1 MAQDLRKVNDIESL
15 MTYFSENLGWAIDP
29 DDYYDIDDITYDFD
43 ASDLGLKEEA
53 FAKISSLKQLR
64 PLVDEQRWGIF
75 FVNFES
81 NRFEVS
87 ALRKILSGLIP
98 ARRNADHAVWDKKDL
113 LFLCTWGERNKVT
126 IGAAHFEDAE
136 KGLPQIKMIS
146 CEPAAEDFTQINI
159 FEQRLAKLAWPSNP
173 SDIAAWHEA
182 WASAF
187 TTRYRQTIQDSHT
200 LTIRLAE
207 EAQNI
212 RDRILS
218 TMEIETSNGYVHLLF
233 EKFRAT
239 LVHDMT
245 EQQFADM
252 YAQTV
257 VYGLFSARCMDESQ
271 EDFNASEAVE
281 CIPNTNPFLKGLLQ
295 ECLGSNSAKSKLSFD
310 ELEVGNIVDLLLHT
324 KTDSIITDFN
334 RQTGGGREDPVIH
347 FYEEFLSEY
356 DKTQRVQRGV
366 YYTPQPVVNFIVRA
380 VDDILKHEFDV
391 QDGLASTEIK
401 KIKYKRES
409 KKRRDGYFKTMVED
423 EMEVPAIQILDPA
436 TGTGTFLRQTILQI
450 YANFCDAK
458 KSMPQAQ
465 IQAEWNAY
473 VSEHLLPRLNGFEL
487 MMAPYAVA
495 HMKLAMILKD
505 TGYQFDSNERLHVY
519 LTNSLEEPGNSDPQ
533 FNLFDDPLA
542 YESISA
548 NGVKKNTGINVVI
561 GNPPYAGE
569 SSNKGTW
576 IIKLLEDYKVEPGGK
591 TKLQERNSKWLSD
604 DYVKFIRYA
613 QYFIHRSNYGIMAY
627 ICPHGFLDNPTFRG
641 MRWNLLMEYDNIII
655 LNLHGNTKKHETTPD
670 GGKDEN
676 VFDIMQGV
684 CIILAIKTKK
694 KSSTYAEVLYH
705 DCYGLRNE
713 KYDYLNKTSITN
725 IPFIKVNLRSPALY
739 FIPKDYSLKD
749 DYDKGISVQDL
760 FGLQT
765 AGMVTSRDTLTLHE
779 DPETAYQVATD
790 FMSLP
795 AENARNKY
803 ALGKDVQDW
812 KVEWAQQ
819 DLKENT
825 ISGKLD
831 PSKICKVSY
840 RCFDSRYS
848 YYTGKSR
855 GFYCRPR
862 KEVMQFMVNTDNIG
876 FVTVNRQ
883 PEQTPIGYY
892 FIADGP
898 VSNGYIRSD
907 SVSIDTLFPLY
918 TYYENMGKTIKQVN
932 FQPGA
937 LKMIA
942 NATGLIYSETESC
955 ETSNYFSPIDVMGY
969 LYGILYSPN
978 YRQKYSVYLKLEYP
992 KIPLPDDAEMFKN
1005 FSTLGKQL
1013 INLHLMKDTEKL
1025 SDSKSKYPFCGEGD
1039 CAVEKTPAS
1048 AYKNNRIYINKKQY
1062 FDNVPSTLWEFY
1074 IGGYQPLQKWLKDRR
1089 KTSLSHAQ
1097 ISHYSH
1103 IIWTLEQTV
1112 LIMQKIDNIKQF

>member
-15 MTYFSENLGWAIDP
+15 MAYFSENLGWAIDP

-53 FAKISSLKQLR
+53 FAKITSLKQLR
-64 PLVDEQRWGIF
+64 PLVDDQRWGIF

-450 YANFCDAK
+450 YSNFCASRK
-458 KSMPQAQ
+458 EMPRER
-465 IQAEWNAY
+465 IQAEWNQY
-473 VSEHLLPRLNGFEL
+473 VPEHLLPRLNGFEL

-495 HMKLAMILKD
+495 HMKLAMTLKD
-505 TGYQFDSNERLHVY
+505 TGYNFERNERLQVY
-519 LTNSLEEPGNSDPQ
+519 LTNSLEEPGNSDNQ
-533 FNLFDDPLA
+533 INLFEDPLA
-542 YESISA
+542 FESVSA
-548 NGVKKNTGINVVI
+548 NSVKKNNGINVVI
-561 GNPPYAGE
+561 GNPPYSGI
-569 SSNKGTW
+569 SSNNN
-576 IIKLLEDYKVEPGGK
+576 DYIAELIDKYKYVNGVYFN
-591 TKLQERNSKWLSD
+591 ERKHWLND
-604 DYVKFIRYA
+604 DYVKFIRLA
-613 QYFIHRSNYGIMAY
+613 QEYISRVNQGIMAF
-627 ICPHGFLDNPTFRG
+627 INPHGYIDNPTFRA
-641 MRWNLLMEYDNIII
+641 MRWNLMQEYDLIYI
-655 LNLHGNTKKHETTPD
+655 LNLHGNINRKEKCPD
-670 GGKDEN
+670 GSKDEN
-676 VFDIMQGV
+676 VFDIQQGV
-684 CIILAIKTKK
+684 SINFFVKNKTQKK
-694 KSSTYAEVLYH
+694 RAECKVYYADL
-705 DCYGLRNE
+705 YGLR
-713 KYDYLNKTSITN
+713 DYKNDFLNIKSLDDIQWTLV
-725 IPFIKVNLRSPALY
+725 IPTEPFYLFKPSAVSERNNYESGFKLT
-739 FIPKDYSLKD
+739 
-749 DYDKGISVQDL
+749 DL
-760 FGLQT
+760 FTEYT
-765 AGMVTSRDTLTLHE
+765 AGVITARDGLAIDFTQESLIEKISQFASKSLTDDAVRQIFWPGKKAGKYLPGDSRGWSVSTSRKKISNNNHAEYIREITYR
-779 DPETAYQVATD
+779 PFD
-790 FMSLP
+790 FRYIYYSPDVIDWGREKVLS
-795 AENARNKY
+795 
-803 ALGKDVQDW
+803 AL
-812 KVEWAQQ
+812 EA
-819 DLKENT
+819 
-825 ISGKLD
+825 
-831 PSKICKVSY
+831 P
-840 RCFDSRYS
+840 
-848 YYTGKSR
+848 
-855 GFYCRPR
+855 
-862 KEVMQFMVNTDNIG
+862 NIG
-876 FVTVNRQ
+876 LISAR
-883 PEQTPIGYY
+883 
-892 FIADGP
+892 
-898 VSNGYIRSD
+898 SNKSGRSD
-907 SVSIDTLFPLY
+907 HFYITEHLAEAKCGESTTQSTVFPLY
-918 TYYENMGKTIKQVN
+918 VDDILSAYSMPNLNQLLCSKIAASSGHRYDYRKRTFGIESGIWGPYDIIYYIYAIMYSDKYR
-932 FQPGA
+932 
-937 LKMIA
+937 
-942 NATGLIYSETESC
+942 NAY
-955 ETSNYFSPIDVMGY
+955 
-969 LYGILYSPN
+969 
-978 YRQKYSVYLKLEYP
+978 
-992 KIPLPDDAEMFKN
+992 
-1005 FSTLGKQL
+1005 
-1013 INLHLMKDTEKL
+1013 TEKL
-1025 SDSKSKYPFCGEGD
+1025 NMEFPIIPFPSHADAAIHLIQLGHELAEVHLMHFSKRIPLNFNMQAGNCL
-1039 CAVEKTPAS
+1039 VEK
-1048 AYKNNRIYINKKQY
+1048 YKYDGFSNVSINTTQA
-1062 FDNVPSTLWEFY
+1062 FSNINPSDWNFS
-1074 IGGYQPLQKWLKDRR
+1074 IGGYQPLQKYLKDR
-1089 KTSLSHAQ
+1089 KGYILSSEN
-1097 ISHYSH
+1097 IEHY
-1103 IIWTLEQTV
+1103 E
-1112 LIMQKIDNIKQF
+1112 KIVWAIRQSQQLTKAIDIYIEL

>member
-98 ARRNADHAVWDKKDL
+98 ARRNANHAVWDKKDL
-113 LFLCTWGERNKVT
+113 LFLCTWGDRNKVT

-173 SDIAAWHEA
+173 SDTAAWHEA

-310 ELEVGNIVDLLLHT
+310 ELEVGNIIDLLLHT

-450 YANFCDAK
+450 YSNFCASRK
-458 KSMPQAQ
+458 GMPRER
-465 IQAEWNAY
+465 IQAEWNQY
-473 VSEHLLPRLNGFEL
+473 VPEYLLPRLNGFEL

-495 HMKLAMILKD
+495 HMKLAMVLKD
-505 TGYQFDSNERLHVY
+505 TGYNFERNERLQVY
-519 LTNSLEEPGNSDPQ
+519 LTNSLEEPGNSDNQ
-533 FNLFDDPLA
+533 INLFEDPLA
-542 YESISA
+542 FESVSA
-548 NGVKKNTGINVVI
+548 NAVKKNTGINVVI
-561 GNPPYAGE
+561 GNPPYSTE
-569 SSNKGTW
+569 SSNKGEW
-576 IIKLLEDYKVEPGGK
+576 ITDLMDTYKYEADGR
-591 TKLQERNSKWLSD
+591 TRLQEKNSKPLND
-604 DYVKFIRYA
+604 DYIKFIRFGQSVIDA
-613 QYFIHRSNYGIMAY
+613 GANGVVGFIN
-627 ICPHGFLDNPTFRG
+627 PHGFLDGPIFRG
-641 MRWNLLMEYDNIII
+641 MRSSLLGAFDCIYVLD
-655 LNLHGNTKKHETTPD
+655 LHGNANRQEIAPD

-676 VFDIMQGV
+676 VFDIKQGV
-684 CIILAIKTKK
+684 CIIFLIKNKPGKK
-694 KSSTYAEVLYH
+694 HNAKLYRA
-705 DCYGLRNE
+705 DIWGLRDE
-713 KYDYLNKTSITN
+713 KYSYLNKATISTIQWKEIFPQPPLNMFFAEDHAKKADYQSGFSIRDLFN
-725 IPFIKVNLRSPALY
+725 VNGTGVLTKRDELCIHFTPETAFAAAKAMACESEALVKARY
-739 FIPKDYSLKD
+739 NIPKD
-749 DYDKGISVQDL
+749 V
-760 FGLQT
+760 
-765 AGMVTSRDTLTLHE
+765 RDW
-779 DPETAYQVATD
+779 
-790 FMSLP
+790 
-795 AENARNKY
+795 KY
-803 ALGKDVQDW
+803 AWAKKDIEMTGLDEQ
-812 KVEWAQQ
+812 KVKAI
-819 DLKENT
+819 T
-825 ISGKLD
+825 
-831 PSKICKVSY
+831 Y
-840 RCFDSRYS
+840 RPFDQRYV
-848 YYTGKSR
+848 YYTGHSR
-855 GFYCRPR
+855 GFLGWPVHA
-862 KEVMQFMVNTDNIG
+862 VMQHMINTDNIALVTARSNKSG
-876 FVTVNRQ
+876 NSTHFFVSTNIVEYKCGERTTN
-883 PEQTPIGYY
+883 
-892 FIADGP
+892 
-898 VSNGYIRSD
+898 S
-907 SVSIDTLFPLY
+907 SVFPLY
-918 TYYENMGKTIKQVN
+918 VCEDGAFSRTPN
-932 FQPGA
+932 FNAAA
-937 LKMIA
+937 LKKIEQSL
-942 NATGLIYSETESC
+942 GLRASETQIDKSRYF
-955 ETSNYFSPIDVMGY
+955 TARNLFNYIYACLHSPSY
-969 LYGILYSPN
+969 RERYGEFLNRDFPVIPYPQSTELFW
-978 YRQKYSVYLKLEYP
+978 KLE
-992 KIPLPDDAEMFKN
+992 EMGSK
-1005 FSTLGKQL
+1005 L
-1013 INLHLMKDTEKL
+1013 ISLHLL
-1025 SDSKSKYPFCGEGD
+1025 SDYKAGS
-1039 CAVEKTPAS
+1039 PAFVGTDTTID
-1048 AYKNNRIYINKKQY
+1048 KITFKDNRVYINKNCY
-1062 FDNVPSTLWEFY
+1062 FSDVTEDVYNFIV
-1074 IGGYQPLQKWLKDRR
+1074 GGYQPCNRWLRER
-1089 KTSLSHAQ
+1089 KGRTLTAEGLITYRGIVLSITETIRIMESLEAI
-1097 ISHYSH
+1097 IS
-1103 IIWTLEQTV
+1103 
-1112 LIMQKIDNIKQF
+1112 F

>member
-15 MTYFSENLGWAIDP
+15 MTYFSEKLGWAIDP

-43 ASDLGLKEEA
+43 ATDLGLKEEA
-53 FAKISSLKQLR
+53 FAKITSLKQLR

-146 CEPAAEDFTQINI
+146 CEPAVEDFTQINI

-173 SDIAAWHEA
+173 SDTAAWHEA

-212 RDRILS
+212 RDRILN
-218 TMEIETSNGYVHLLF
+218 TLQIETSNGYVHLLF
-233 EKFRAT
+233 QKFRDT

-271 EDFNASEAVE
+271 EDFNASEAVA

-366 YYTPQPVVNFIVRA
+366 YYTPQPVVNFIVHA
-380 VDDILKHEFDV
+380 VDDILKHNFDV
-391 QDGLASTEIK
+391 PEGLASTATK

-436 TGTGTFLRQTILQI
+436 SGTGTFLRQTILQI
-450 YANFCDAK
+450 YANFCEAR

-473 VSEHLLPRLNGFEL
+473 VPEHLLPRLNGFEL

-548 NGVKKNTGINVVI
+548 NEVKKNTGINIVL
-561 GNPPYAGE
+561 GNPPYAVSSANKNPWIE
-569 SSNKGTW
+569 S
-576 IIKLLEDYKVEPGGK
+576 LLEPYKTEPGGQQ
-591 TKLQERNSKWLSD
+591 KLREQKHSIDSD
-604 DYVKFIRYA
+604 ETKFIRYGQCVISA
-613 QYFIHRSNYGIMAY
+613 GGSGILAY
-627 ICPHGFLDNPTFRG
+627 INPHGYLDKPTFRG
-641 MRWNLLMEYDNIII
+641 MRWQLLDFFDEIYVI
-655 LNLHGNTKKHETTPD
+655 NLHGNSNHQETSPD
-670 GGKDEN
+670 GSKDEN
-676 VFDIMQGV
+676 VFDIQQGV
-684 CIILAIKTKK
+684 CINIFVKKGGKKSGLAKVFYTDLYGSRDSKYTKLNNSNIENIGFELLRPTAPYYMFVPTNEDKTKQYYSGFCLEK
-694 KSSTYAEVLYH
+694 LLGTHLEGIQTGKDKLVLQPSFEVLDSVIKDFISLETETARIKYNLGN
-705 DCYGLRNE
+705 DGRDWGVGLAQKDLQKNYPANGHYFKVALRPFDLRYSFYTGNSSGFIKCCRDKVSREMIGHKNLAFVLTRNAMPQKPYSNFLVVDTCVVGRFIGDFTTSTQVFPVFTFSEQFGKETRHVNMASDQIKKIEKALGLKFIDGDGEFADSFTAMDLVGYIYAYLNSWKYRNE
-713 KYDYLNKTSITN
+713 FKEVMCRDFPY
-725 IPFIKVNLRSPALY
+725 IPYPISKKRFFQLANLGKKL
-739 FIPKDYSLKD
+739 I
-749 DYDKGISVQDL
+749 
-760 FGLQT
+760 
-765 AGMVTSRDTLTLHE
+765 TLHT
-779 DPETAYQVATD
+779 DFETAYNSYTTFDGSGNNTVTAIKYKNDKVFINKTQCFSNVT
-790 FMSLP
+790 
-795 AENARNKY
+795 AEVWGYWIGGHQIVQKWIKERKNITLSEADILHYQRIIQI
-803 ALGKDVQDW
+803 VQD
-812 KVEWAQQ
+812 
-819 DLKENT
+819 T
-825 ISGKLD
+825 IS
-831 PSKICKVSY
+831 I
-840 RCFDSRYS
+840 
-848 YYTGKSR
+848 
-855 GFYCRPR
+855 
-862 KEVMQFMVNTDNIG
+862 
-876 FVTVNRQ
+876 
-883 PEQTPIGYY
+883 
-892 FIADGP
+892 
-898 VSNGYIRSD
+898 SD
-907 SVSIDTLFPLY
+907 EID
-918 TYYENMGKTIKQVN
+918 Q
-932 FQPGA
+932 
-937 LKMIA
+937 
-942 NATGLIYSETESC
+942 
-955 ETSNYFSPIDVMGY
+955 
-969 LYGILYSPN
+969 IL
-978 YRQKYSVYLKLEYP
+978 Q
-992 KIPLPDDAEMFKN
+992 
-1005 FSTLGKQL
+1005 
-1013 INLHLMKDTEKL
+1013 
-1025 SDSKSKYPFCGEGD
+1025 
-1039 CAVEKTPAS
+1039 
-1048 AYKNNRIYINKKQY
+1048 
-1062 FDNVPSTLWEFY
+1062 
-1074 IGGYQPLQKWLKDRR
+1074 
-1089 KTSLSHAQ
+1089 
-1097 ISHYSH
+1097 
-1103 IIWTLEQTV
+1103 
-1112 LIMQKIDNIKQF
+1112 